1 MEKLFMF
8 LLGLG
13 VGGATAYLV
22 TRRHYKLKIES
33 IQKDILGHELNDVK
47 ERPERRR
54 DKEVENMS
62 FDDGVGYALDFLH
75 TICRDDEEEISVLV
89 DRLQKLGVGITYGDD
104 YEDASSVNPVDDEDY
119 DSPTDS
125 DENTSIYLINA
136 KEYDENDSFTKEII
150 TFYEEDQTFVDPE
163 SSEVVEKWRQYFG
176 ADILNWIEDHNWRKE
191 NLYVRNMAYQS
202 DYQFVRKETSYAA
215 ENGEVDEY
223 QPGDFADKRH

>member
-13 VGGATAYLV
+13 VGAGTAYLI
-22 TRRHYKLKIES
+22 TRRHYKLKIED
-33 IQKDILGHELNDVK
+33 IQKDILGRELNNSE

-62 FDDGVGYALDFLH
+62 FDDGVGYSLDFLH
-75 TICRDDEEEISVLV
+75 TICRDDEEEIGVLV
-89 DRLQKLGVGITYGDD
+89 DRLQKLGVGISYGED
-104 YEDASSVNPVDDEDY
+104 YEEDEREEVN
-119 DSPTDS
+119 PTDS
-125 DENTSIYLINA
+125 DEDDSIYIIDA
-136 KEYDENDSFTKEII
+136 KEYDENDSFSKEII

-163 SSEVVEKWRQYFG
+163 SSEVIEKWRQYFG

-191 NLYVRNMAYQS
+191 NLYVRNMTYKS
-202 DYQFVRKETSYAA
+202 DYQFVHKETSYAA